1 MEGLTDSQI
10 EKLGYGEAKAD
21 AVKNNG
27 AARRPKTTPKKGRDE
42 RFDEQKRALQR
53 MTMVALAHGRRHGL
67 EADDVAALEEALR
80 TLGWLPSD
88 LKL

>member
-1 MEGLTDSQI
+1 MTVSVSKGMADMMNELVD
-10 EKLGYGEAKAD
+10 EPKVDNGETK
-21 AVKNNG
+21 
-27 AARRPKTTPKKGRDE
+27 RRPKTTPKKGRDE

-53 MTMVALAHGRRHGL
+53 LTVMAFSHGRRHGL

-80 TLGWLPSD
+80 TLGWLPAD

>member
-1 MEGLTDSQI
+1 MLSD
-10 EKLGYGEAKAD
+10 EKVATMHQSGVNSVTESSPT
-21 AVKNNG
+21 NG